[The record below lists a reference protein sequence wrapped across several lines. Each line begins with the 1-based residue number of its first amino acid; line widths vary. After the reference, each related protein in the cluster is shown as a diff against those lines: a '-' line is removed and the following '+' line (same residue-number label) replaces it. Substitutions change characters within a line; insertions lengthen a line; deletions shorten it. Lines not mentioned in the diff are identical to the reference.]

1 MDAKHKQL
9 FYIVVNG
16 LKKRKEASSCF
27 GSGPG
32 DAESERVTANE
43 VPPSQRVYG

>member
-32 DAESERVTANE
+32 DDESERVIANQ
-43 VPPSQRVYG
+43 VSPSESVYG